1 MSDSFFPA
9 NEVHVGQDV
18 HGREVTVTREEI
30 AHYAAGTGL
39 PKIPDGDVAPALLY
53 HSEVYANLSWYL
65 PNIIGNLHA
74 RQEWELF
81 SPLRVGEAVRSRVTV
96 VERYRKRDRNY
107 VVGEVLWTTAA
118 GRWLQRSRTHQ
129 SFLAD
134 DPSGM
139 VVDKAREKRSDR
151 RFELPTEGEEIAPGT
166 RTVTIEMCQAF
177 SGPHRNYHND
187 REMAQMLGF
196 PDIVVQGMMAICGMS
211 DTLDAAFGAGWHHGG
226 KLDIRLVNVV
236 WVNDVLTTKGRVREV
251 LPEGSRQRVVVD
263 VWTEKADGTIALIG
277 TASALR

>member
-1 MSDSFFPA
+1 MSDAFFPRG
-9 NEVHVGQDV
+9 EVHVGQDV
-18 HGREVTVTREEI
+18 HGREVTVTRDEI

-53 HSEVYANLSWYL
+53 HSEVYNDLSWYL

-81 SPLRVGEAVRSRVTV
+81 SPLRVGETVRSRVTV

-107 VVGEVLWTTAA
+107 VVGEVLFTTAA

-151 RFELPTEGEEIAPGT
+151 RFELPTDGEEIAPGT
-166 RTVTIEMCQAF
+166 RTVTIDMCKAF

-251 LPEGSRQRVVVD
+251 LPEGSLQRVVLD

>member
-1 MSDSFFPA
+1 MSDGFFPRG
-9 NEVHVGQDV
+9 EVHVGQDV
-18 HGREVTVTREEI
+18 HAREVTVTRDEI

-53 HSEVYANLSWYL
+53 HSEVYNDLSWYL

-81 SPLRVGEAVRSRVTV
+81 SPLRVGEKVRSRVTV

-107 VVGEVLWTTAA
+107 VVGEVLWTTAE

-134 DPSGM
+134 DPSGI

-151 RFELPTEGEEIAPGT
+151 RFELPTEGEEIVPGT
-166 RTVTIEMCQAF
+166 RTVTIDMCKAF

-251 LPEGSRQRVVVD
+251 LPEGSLQRVVVD

-277 TASALR
+277 TASGLR

>member
-1 MSDSFFPA
+1 MSDSFFPRG
-9 NEVHVGQDV
+9 EVHVGQDV
-18 HGREVTVTREEI
+18 FGREVVVTRDEI

-39 PKIPDGDVAPALLY
+39 PSIPDGDVAPALLY
-53 HSEVYANLSWYL
+53 HSEVYSDLSWYL

-81 SPLRVGEAVRSRVTV
+81 SPLRVGETVRSRVTV

-107 VVGEVLWTTAA
+107 VVGEVLWTTSE

-134 DPSGM
+134 DPSGI

-151 RFELPTEGEEIAPGT
+151 RFELPTEGDAIAPGT
-166 RTVTIEMCQAF
+166 RTVSIEMCQAF

-226 KLDIRLVNVV
+226 KLDVRLVNVV

-277 TASALR
+277 TASGLR

>member
-1 MSDSFFPA
+1 MSDSFFPRG
-9 NEVHVGQDV
+9 EVHVGQDV
-18 HGREVTVTREEI
+18 HGRETTVTREEI

-39 PKIPDGDVAPALLY
+39 AKLPDGDVAPALLY

-81 SPLRVGEAVRSRVTV
+81 SPLRVGETVRSRVTV

-134 DPSGM
+134 DPSGI

-151 RFELPTEGEEIAPGT
+151 RFELPTEGEAIAPGT

-211 DTLDAAFGAGWHHGG
+211 DTLDAAFGEGWHHGG

-251 LPEGSRQRVVVD
+251 VPEGSRQRVVVD